1 MDQDGPALVGD
12 PDIGFEGL
20 RQFGPTLIHHAQLK
34 VREGITNQNFMM
46 VVRTNVD
53 FDMFHHKKKQ
63 MYCSSFISLRVIIQY
78 CRIVPE

>member
-46 VVRTNVD
+46 VVRTNHVH
-53 FDMFHHKKKQ
+53 FDMFHHKKKPNVLFFL
-63 MYCSSFISLRVIIQY
+63 YFA
-78 CRIVPE
+78 P